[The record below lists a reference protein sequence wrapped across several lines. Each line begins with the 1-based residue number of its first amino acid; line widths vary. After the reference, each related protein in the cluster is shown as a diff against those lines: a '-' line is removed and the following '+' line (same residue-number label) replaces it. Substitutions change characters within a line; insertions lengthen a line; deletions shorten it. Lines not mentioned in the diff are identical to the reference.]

1 MMGMKRGRELP
12 VCRVKRAMVQK
23 YSEASPSKKGC
34 VRVSSK
40 LRGGGARP
48 AVTVSSLR
56 TSRSRYM
63 WKGVAIVYIRAGREN
78 LSLIYE

>member
-1 MMGMKRGRELP
+1 MAGMKTGRELP

-23 YSEASPSKKGC
+23 YSEASPSRKGC

-40 LRGGGARP
+40 LRGGGALP
-48 AVTVSSLR
+48 VMTVSSFR

-63 WKGVAIVYIRAGREN
+63 WKGVAMLYKGEG
-78 LSLIYE
+78 